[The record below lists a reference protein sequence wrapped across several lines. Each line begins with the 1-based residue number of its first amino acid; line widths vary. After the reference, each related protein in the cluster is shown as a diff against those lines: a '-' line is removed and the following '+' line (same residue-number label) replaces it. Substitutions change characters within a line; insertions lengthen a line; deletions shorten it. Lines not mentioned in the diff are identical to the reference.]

1 MQMSWQSENLGT
13 QVDCSLP
20 TGKGTLQHLT
30 FWDSHTQ
37 KPSLHI
43 AHLSLIRCSP
53 LPSPAP
59 VASHHP
65 TLSVSEKVSCMT
77 VSDSSTLNS
86 EDSGNFLDKANST
99 ASWTVRNSW
108 ALVMPVSKK
117 SFFSSD
123 LTTKATNQTRNIHRV
138 RHLGRRGSRTQNAAL
153 FIGGRILTVTSCNEH
168 QDVGVL
174 ESTEHLWGE
183 SKPVIE
189 IFTLGRGKGLLIS

>member
-1 MQMSWQSENLGT
+1 MQMSWQCGNLGT
-13 QVDCSLP
+13 RLTALYQLVREPSSISHS
-20 TGKGTLQHLT
+20 GTATL
-30 FWDSHTQ
+30 
-37 KPSLHI
+37 KPAPHI
-43 AHLSLIRCSP
+43 AYLSLIRHSP
-53 LPSPAP
+53 YLPPTP

-99 ASWTVRNSW
+99 ASWRVRNSW
-108 ALVMPVSKK
+108 ALVMPASKK

-138 RHLGRRGSRTQNAAL
+138 RHLGRRGPTIQNAAL
-153 FIGGRILTVTSCNEH
+153 CLGGGILTVTPCNEH

-174 ESTEHLWGE
+174 ESAEHLWGE
-183 SKPVIE
+183 SKAVIE
-189 IFTLGRGKGLLIS
+189 VFTLRRGQGL